1 MRHGIPVGTE
11 RLDAGRTC
19 ACKNDDSVC
28 SEPQAGPCAS
38 RAHVGHSTLS
48 LGKLRPK
55 DEETASRAHGQRT
68 THEREVES
76 KSIERA
82 PPFGDLSAEQDPRGF
97 SHPGLKPRP
106 LGSPR
111 RSPQEVAD
119 VRGAI
124 EGATL
129 EAVPRKG
136 GTRALPGS
144 PSVPAA
150 RGAFGGRPREPLK
163 GSDSESRG
171 AAAAFSRASVP
182 HGCLCPTFVWLC
194 PCRFFPRN
202 RPQEAAR
209 SQLLQHQTRV

>member
-55 DEETASRAHGQRT
+55 DEATASRAHGQRT

-136 GTRALPGS
+136 GTWALPGS

-150 RGAFGGRPREPLK
+150 GGAFGGATF
-163 GSDSESRG
+163 G
-171 AAAAFSRASVP
+171 
-182 HGCLCPTFVWLC
+182 GC
-194 PCRFFPRN
+194 
-202 RPQEAAR
+202 PQEGRDPGFAR
-209 SQLLQHQTRV
+209 FSKRSSSQRGLWREAPRAPERI

>member
-1 MRHGIPVGTE
+1 MPSDCQPCEDPGTTMRHGIPVGTE
-11 RLDAGRTC
+11 RPDAGRTC
-19 ACKNDDSVC
+19 ACRTNDSVC

-38 RAHVGHSTLS
+38 RAHVGQSTLS

-119 VRGAI
+119 VRGAL
-124 EGATL
+124 EGAT
-129 EAVPRKG
+129 
-136 GTRALPGS
+136 
-144 PSVPAA
+144 
-150 RGAFGGRPREPLK
+150 FGGCPQEGRDLGFARFSKHSSSWRGLCREPP
-163 GSDSESRG
+163 
-171 AAAAFSRASVP
+171 RAP
-182 HGCLCPTFVWLC
+182 ERT
-194 PCRFFPRN
+194 
-202 RPQEAAR
+202 
-209 SQLLQHQTRV
+209 